1 MAALS
6 WSQPE
11 VSAGPPPPDVP
22 DFQGEEFTAVV
33 DDPRFTSQDVV
44 EFTIPGEGW
53 ETIFDSN
60 FDDPTWIDKWMN
72 ISVTNGYRFGT
83 RGISNDLDDSSA
95 AVGWAV
101 GTSPSGSPPLDP
113 AVDGY
118 PDNVDAWLVAIDT
131 RDLEDPDKN
140 YFDFSEV
147 LDAKLVFEYSFHA
160 DAGDEDVAGDKFGV
174 GVSVNGGKFIGPVQ
188 DGGTGEWLEREVELG
203 SYAGQSSVSIGF
215 NFKSDNVPN
224 SGQKLGLLLD
234 NVKLYAEFPRKTHLR
249 KTHLPFVADAI
260 PPMPDD
266 PCFPIQNQPPGDYFN
281 EFSEPDSILCW
292 KERRWTKDSVF
303 SITHDSEEDNER
315 KGILNMAISPDQ
327 KYVIVSPL
335 VRAKPAPYNIEIDA
349 KVRSERRDN
358 DQYGIIFG
366 ANRAGGDC
374 PADDFSSCFTNYYE
388 LRVRYRENDTRNW
401 MQFKLKRIDD
411 HDSNNQSLGPD
422 LIDWTDVDEFVSED
436 SWVEWDVNVQSD
448 GEITIKANDKTVG
461 SADDTT
467 YIDNPYFGLEV
478 RTGDVD
484 ETEVRID
491 YMKID

>member
-33 DDPRFTSQDVV
+33 DHRQLTSRDVV

-53 ETIFDSN
+53 EIIFDSN
-60 FDDPTWIDKWMN
+60 FDDPSWENQWENFSLSGDYK
-72 ISVTNGYRFGT
+72 FGT
-83 RGISNDLDDSSA
+83 RGITNDLDDSSA
-95 AVGWAV
+95 AVAWAV

-113 AVDGY
+113 AINGY
-118 PDNVDAWLVAIDT
+118 PDNVNAWLVAKY
-131 RDLEDPDKN
+131 LDKN
-140 YFDFSEV
+140 YFDFSDV
-147 LDAKLVFEYSFHA
+147 LDAKLVFEYAFEA
-160 DAGDEDVAGDKFGV
+160 DMNDKFGV
-174 GVSVNGGKFIGPVQ
+174 GVSVNGGPYIGQDQ
-188 DGGTGEWLEREVELG
+188 DGGTGEWFEREVELG
-203 SYAGQSSVSIGF
+203 SYAGQSRVSI
-215 NFKSDNVPN
+215 DNVPN

-234 NVKLYAEFPRKTHLR
+234 NVKLYAEFPR